1 MMDWAI
7 LPYVMGG
14 MRKIFVSL
22 WNSPDIVIQHCEKI
36 AKNTDIKFVYLEE
49 PKDRRLGRAGVIK
62 YYLESK
68 ELDENK
74 PKISI
79 NSSDV
84 LKVNTNELA
93 KFQFLGLNKGFFAT
107 VVASASE
114 MSYFG
119 RIKCDANTKAV
130 IRFEEKPMI
139 QLPKD
144 DYVNTGTFYLDSEW
158 NKHFLEIEDKD
169 LPVDLEKSK
178 ILQKFSRQMRC
189 FEHVIPLKTWVW
201 LKNLQDYRKANEIDF
216 EKFFDITN
224 VERYLGPYSPQS

>member
-1 MMDWAI
+1 
-7 LPYVMGG
+7 
-14 MRKIFVSL
+14 
-22 WNSPDIVIQHCEKI
+22 
-36 AKNTDIKFVYLEE
+36 
-49 PKDRRLGRAGVIK
+49 
-62 YYLESK
+62 
-68 ELDENK
+68 
-74 PKISI
+74 
-79 NSSDV
+79 
-84 LKVNTNELA
+84 
-93 KFQFLGLNKGFFAT
+93 
-107 VVASASE
+107 
-114 MSYFG
+114 
-119 RIKCDANTKAV
+119 
-130 IRFEEKPMI
+130 MI